1 MSNPSAKGVALVTGA
16 AQGIGKSIALRLSE
30 DGYDV
35 AINDIPSQEANIN
48 LVLQEIQKRGR
59 RSLSVPADVSIE
71 DQVKNMVANVVKE
84 LGRLDVVSS
93 IARKLFTF
101 MF

>member
-1 MSNPSAKGVALVTGA
+1 MSSTAAKGVALVTGA
-16 AQGIGKSIALRLSE
+16 AQGLGKAIALRLSE